1 MALRRI
7 ETMIWMPPMAIEA
20 LADVTRPGCAPYT
33 REMRH
38 AFFIAGTGGNG

>member
-7 ETMIWMPPMAIEA
+7 ETMISMPPTAIKA
-20 LADVTRPGCAPYT
+20 LADVTRPGCAAYT
-33 REMRH
+33 REMRQ